1 MSFEVPPEVESFI
14 GFLRAQRNYSE
25 NTAAAYRR
33 DLVQFFKFLKER
45 LDLTDYK
52 KVGRLEMRAFLS
64 WLQSNGNAS
73 TTIAR
78 KVTAIRV
85 FYRYLSQRGIL
96 HTNPLASLFS
106 IKVTKT
112 LPDFLSHPKLEKLL
126 ESDFPDSFLGK
137 RDKALLEVFYST
149 GMRLSEVA
157 NLNLEDIDSS
167 AMTVKFR
174 AKGQK
179 YRILPIGSKAL
190 ESLKDYYPHRQLHLE
205 RSRGAGKDIQPQAIF
220 LNRFGRRL
228 STRNMRN
235 LVKKHLGKVS
245 DNPRVSPHTLRHSFA
260 TAMLDAGADLRAVQ
274 ELLGHSTLSTTQK
287 YTHVTTKRLKRIY
300 KQAHPLAEISES
312 LEKASDNR
320 NKAADRDKFTHAMK
334 SA

>member
-1 MSFEVPPEVESFI
+1 MSSEVPPEVESFI
-14 GFLRAQRNYSE
+14 GFLRAERNYSE
-25 NTAAAYRR
+25 NTVLAYRR
-33 DLVQFFKFLKER
+33 DLRQFFGFLRER
-45 LDLTDYK
+45 LDSTDYK
-52 KVGRLEMRAFLS
+52 TIGRLEMRAFIS
-64 WLQSNGNAS
+64 ELQSNGNVS

-78 KVTAIRV
+78 KLSAVRA
-85 FYRYLSQRGIL
+85 FYNYLTKQGIL
-96 HTNPLASLFS
+96 KTNPLTSLFS
-106 IKVTKT
+106 VKVKKG
-112 LPDFLSHPKLEKLL
+112 LPDFLSHSKLEKLL
-126 ESDFPDSFLGK
+126 ESDFPDSFQGK

-157 NLNLEDIDSS
+157 NLNLEDVDSS
-167 AMTVKFR
+167 AMTVRFR
-174 AKGQK
+174 AKGGK

-190 ESLKDYYPHRQLHLE
+190 KSLKNYYTYRQLHLE
-205 RSRGAGKDIQPQAIF
+205 KSREAGKETDPRAIF

-260 TAMLDAGADLRAVQ
+260 TAMLEAGADLKAVQ
-274 ELLGHSTLSTTQK
+274 ELLGHSTLSVTQK

-312 LEKASDNR
+312 LEKRSGDR
-320 NKAADRDKFTHAMK
+320 NKTANRDKVTQAQ
-334 SA
+334 